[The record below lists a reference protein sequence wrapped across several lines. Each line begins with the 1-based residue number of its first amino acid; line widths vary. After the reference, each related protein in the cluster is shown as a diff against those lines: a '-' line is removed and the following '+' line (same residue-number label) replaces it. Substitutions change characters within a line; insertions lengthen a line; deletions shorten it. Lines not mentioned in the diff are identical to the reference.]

1 LAKFVYKY
9 ESVKKVKENL
19 EKKAQKELAL
29 IDLRIETV
37 EREILAVEEERKQLM
52 ASGPQNKKIKISEV
66 QSKIYY
72 DKYLEEHIK
81 TLIEKLG
88 TLKAEKKV
96 ILDELVKKSKEH
108 KIFKTLEEKHLQ
120 NFLNEENKSDQIQ
133 MDDISVQ
140 KFVRKKN

>member
-1 LAKFVYKY
+1 MAKFVYKY

-66 QSKIYY
+66 
-72 DKYLEEHIK
+72 HP
-81 TLIEKLG
+81 
-88 TLKAEKKV
+88 
-96 ILDELVKKSKEH
+96 
-108 KIFKTLEEKHLQ
+108 
-120 NFLNEENKSDQIQ
+120 
-133 MDDISVQ
+133 
-140 KFVRKKN
+140 